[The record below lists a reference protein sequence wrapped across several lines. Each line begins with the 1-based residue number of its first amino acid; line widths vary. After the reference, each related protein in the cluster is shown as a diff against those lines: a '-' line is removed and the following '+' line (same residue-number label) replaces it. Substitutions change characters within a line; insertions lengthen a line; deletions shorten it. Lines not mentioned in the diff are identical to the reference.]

1 MTQMTGLIFTD
12 AQQAIGFARPALY
25 RTRST
30 VMEEKYPAFQYAKY
44 IPTNEDGDMWDVGTV
59 VTSLNGPAG
68 RAEYLSGKGFDIPNV
83 SAQMSQGV
91 SNFYLAGCGYE
102 LSLQEVNRASKMGV
116 DINTRDAS
124 DARKIAEKFIYDRAM
139 TGSTE
144 KGFTGLLNNA
154 TVPTANVPADG
165 TGSVTSWSA
174 KNADQK
180 ARDIN
185 LALTDVYTATKETEL
200 ADTLLLPT
208 SSFLDASTTRMGD
221 TGMTVLAFLQQ
232 NNAYTAITG
241 LPLNI
246 MPARELETAGAGGTK
261 RMVAYA
267 RNPGI
272 LEFFL
277 PGAFTFLPLHPLS
290 SMSWR
295 VDGIMNVG
303 QTEIY
308 RPKGISYRD
317 GI

>member
-1 MTQMTGLIFTD
+1 MTGQIFTD

-25 RTRST
+25 RTHAT
-30 VMEEKYPAFQYAKY
+30 VFEEKYPAFEYAKY
-44 IPTNEDGDMWDVGTV
+44 IPTNEDGDMWDVGTI
-59 VTSLNGPAG
+59 VTSLTGPAG
-68 RAEYLSGKGFDIPNV
+68 KAEYLSGKGFDIPNT
-83 SAQMSQGV
+83 SAQMAQGV
-91 SNFYLAGCGYE
+91 SNFHLAGCGYE

-116 DINTRDAS
+116 DISSRDAS
-124 DARKIAEKFIYDRAM
+124 GARKIGEKFIYDRAM

-154 TVPTANVPADG
+154 TVPTAAAPNGSWATATPDDMVADID
-165 TGSVTSWSA
+165 T
-174 KNADQK
+174 
-180 ARDIN
+180 
-185 LALTDVYTATKETEL
+185 ALTDVYINTKETEL

-208 SSFLDASTTRMGD
+208 SKFLVANRTK
-221 TGMTVLAFLQQ
+221 MTEYGGTALKYLSE
-232 NNAYTAITG
+232 NNAYTAITKQ
-241 LPLNI
+241 PLNI
-246 MPARELETAGAGGTK
+246 MPARELETAGSGGSS
-261 RMVAYA
+261 RIVAYA
-267 RNPGI
+267 RNPGV

-308 RPKGISYRD
+308 RPKGVSYRD

>member
-1 MTQMTGLIFTD
+1 M
-12 AQQAIGFARPALY
+12 A
-25 RTRST
+25 
-30 VMEEKYPAFQYAKY
+30 
-44 IPTNEDGDMWDVGTV
+44 
-59 VTSLNGPAG
+59 
-68 RAEYLSGKGFDIPNV
+68 
-83 SAQMSQGV
+83 QGV
-91 SNFYLAGCGYE
+91 SNFHLAGCGYE

-116 DINTRDAS
+116 DINSRDAS
-124 DARKIAEKFIYDRAM
+124 GARKIGEKFIYDRAM

-165 TGSVTSWSA
+165 TGSVTAWSA

-241 LPLNI
+241 QPLNI

-267 RNPGI
+267 RNPGV

-308 RPKGISYRD
+308 RPKGVSYRD

>member
-1 MTQMTGLIFTD
+1 MSQIFTD
-12 AQQAIGFARPALY
+12 AQQAVGFARPALY
-25 RTRST
+25 RSHTT
-30 VMEEKYPAFQYAKY
+30 VLEEKYPAFNYAQL
-44 IPTNEDGDMWDVGTV
+44 IPVNEDGDMWDVGTV

-68 RAEYLSGKGFDIPNV
+68 RAEYLSGKGFDIPNI

-91 SNFYLAGCGYE
+91 SNFFLAGCGYE

-116 DINTRDAS
+116 DISTRDAS
-124 DARKIAEKFIYDRAM
+124 GARKIAEKFIFDRAM

-154 TVPTANVPADG
+154 LVPTANVPGDG
-165 TGSVTSWSA
+165 TGAATAWST
-174 KNADQK
+174 KTPDQRV
-180 ARDIN
+180 RDIN
-185 LALTDVYTATKETEL
+185 LALTDVYSSTKETEI

-208 SSFLDASTTRMGD
+208 SSFLEASTTRMGD

-232 NNAYTAITG
+232 NNAYTAISG
-241 LPLNI
+241 QPLNI
-246 MPARELETAGAGGTK
+246 MPARQLETAGASGTK

-277 PGAFTFLPLHPLS
+277 PGAFAFLPLHPLS

-308 RPKGISYRD
+308 RPKGVSYRD

>member
-1 MTQMTGLIFTD
+1 MTGQIFTD

-25 RTRST
+25 RTHAT
-30 VMEEKYPAFQYAKY
+30 VMEEKYPAFNYAMY
-44 IPTNEDGDMWDVGTV
+44 IPTNEDGDMWDVGTI
-59 VTSLNGPAG
+59 VTSLTGPAG
-68 RAEYLSGKGFDIPNV
+68 KAEYLSGKGFDIPNT
-83 SAQMSQGV
+83 SAQMAQGV
-91 SNFYLAGCGYE
+91 SNFHLAGCGYE

-124 DARKIAEKFIYDRAM
+124 GARKIGEKFIYDRAM

-165 TGSVTSWSA
+165 TGSVTAWSA

-185 LALTDVYTATKETEL
+185 LALTDVYTSTKETEL

-241 LPLNI
+241 QPLNI

-267 RNPGI
+267 RNPGV

-308 RPKGISYRD
+308 RPKGVSYRD